1 MSIVRQF
8 QLSLISL
15 AALLV
20 VGLLGYHLIEGL
32 DWFDS
37 LYMTVITLTTVGF
50 GEVKPLSDAGR
61 AFTVVMVL
69 VGVGVAMWFL
79 RNLVEVVVGEE
90 MRNLWG
96 RWKMERKV
104 GAMDGHFIICGYGRI
119 GREVAAEF
127 ARFEVPF
134 VVIERDPDVVREL
147 REAGVPVVQGDAT
160 DDSVLESAGV
170 GRAKGLVAAASSDAE
185 NVFIILSARSLN
197 PDLFIVAR
205 SETEMGQ
212 KKLLKAGADRVITP
226 YAIGGRRIAVAAL
239 RPTVFEFLDTV
250 MRGDEVRWSLEE
262 VEIKPGSELEGR
274 SLREADVR
282 GRTGAVVLAVKTAS
296 GQLLTNPSPD
306 RPLEAGDTLIA
317 LGTFEQLEKLGEEA
331 TSKS

>member
-1 MSIVRQF
+1 MCIR
-8 QLSLISL
+8 
-15 AALLV
+15 
-20 VGLLGYHLIEGL
+20 
-32 DWFDS
+32 DS
-37 LYMTVITLTTVGF
+37 YMTVITLTTVGF

-104 GAMDGHFIICGYGRI
+104 GAMEGHFIICGYGRI

-147 REAGVPVVQGDAT
+147 REAGVLVVQGDAT
-160 DDSVLESAGV
+160 DDGVLESAGV

-185 NVFIILSARSLN
+185 NVFIILSAKSLN

-205 SETEMGQ
+205 SETEVGQ

-262 VEIKPGSELEGR
+262 VEIRPGSELEGR

-317 LGTFEQLEKLGEEA
+317 LGTFEQLEKLGKEA

>member
-1 MSIVRQF
+1 M
-8 QLSLISL
+8 
-15 AALLV
+15 
-20 VGLLGYHLIEGL
+20 GYHLIEGL

-104 GAMDGHFIICGYGRI
+104 GAMEGHFIICGYGRI
-119 GREVAAEF
+119 GREVATEF

-147 REAGVPVVQGDAT
+147 REAGVLVVQGDAT
-160 DDSVLESAGV
+160 DDGVLESAGV

-205 SETEMGQ
+205 SETEVGQ

-262 VEIKPGSELEGR
+262 VEIRPGSELEGR

-317 LGTFEQLEKLGEEA
+317 LGTFEQLEKLGKEA